1 MKIKVKDKSYAE
13 VLRIPR
19 PQRKKPLRPSLFFRA
34 LLKTV
39 SAPELKDTSF
49 SCREIGME
57 KLGKDEP
64 CLYLMNHSC
73 FLDLKIASTILYP
86 RPFNI
91 VCTSDG
97 FVGKE
102 WLMRRLGCIPT
113 DKFVSDLRLVRD
125 MQYALKTLRS
135 SVLMYPEASYSFD
148 GTATPLPSS
157 LGKCVKLLGVPVV
170 MIRTYGAFL
179 HDPLY
184 NGLRLRKT
192 KVTAD
197 MEYLLSPAEIQE
209 KTADGINAILSDRFS
224 FDHFRWQTEHGVK
237 IDEPFRA
244 EGLNRVL
251 YKCPA
256 CRKEG
261 GMQGEGA
268 SLFCRHCGKR
278 YTLDELGFLRAESGE
293 TEFSY
298 VTDWYA
304 WERASVREEIEN
316 GTYRLDLPV
325 EIRVLADAKAIY
337 RIGEGRLLHT
347 AEGFVL
353 TGCGGALDYRQKPLA
368 SYSLYADYFWYEIGD
383 MICIGDGDRLYY
395 CFPTVRGDYVA
406 KARLAAEELYKK
418 AMRELR
424 PARDQASN

>member
-1 MKIKVKDKSYAE
+1 
-13 VLRIPR
+13 
-19 PQRKKPLRPSLFFRA
+19 
-34 LLKTV
+34 
-39 SAPELKDTSF
+39 
-49 SCREIGME
+49 ME
-57 KLGKDEP
+57 KLGKHEP
-64 CLYLMNHSC
+64 CLFLMNHSC

-97 FVGKE
+97 FVGKQR
-102 WLMRRLGCIPT
+102 LMRRLGCIPIN
-113 DKFVSDLRLVRD
+113 KFVSDLRLVRD

-157 LGKCVKLLGVPVV
+157 LGKCVKLLGLPVV

-192 KVTAD
+192 KVSAD
-197 MEYLLSPAEIQE
+197 MEYLLSPDEIKE
-209 KTADGINAILSDRFS
+209 KTADEINAILADRFS
-224 FDHFRWQTEHGVK
+224 FDHFRWQTENGVK

-256 CRKEG
+256 CHTEG
-261 GMQGEGA
+261 EMRGEGA
-268 SLFCRHCGKR
+268 VIFCRHCGKR
-278 YTLDELGFLRAESGE
+278 YTLEPLGFLRAENGE

-325 EIRVLADAKAIY
+325 EIRVLADAEAIY
-337 RIGEGRLLHT
+337 HVGKGRLLHT
-347 AEGFVL
+347 AEGFLL
-353 TGCGGALDYRQKPLA
+353 TGCDGALTYRQKPLA

-383 MICIGDGDRLYY
+383 MICIGDNDRLYY
-395 CFPTVRGDYVA
+395 CFPAVEGDFVA

-424 PARDQASN
+424 PRA